1 MYLNNWYNILWEN
14 SPIGIFLTLQT
25 EDEEFEHFID
35 EDEFEGFE
43 KDKSQS
49 SKSKE
54 GQPELKMADV
64 RSSPN
69 GILLPNWDI
78 IPQMGYK
85 FVFFKFDVKLVIS

>member
-1 MYLNNWYNILWEN
+1 MEN
-14 SPIGIFLTLQT
+14 PAIELFWTLQT

-64 RSSPN
+64 RLS
-69 GILLPNWDI
+69 LPVHITDLNSFLFI
-78 IPQMGYK
+78 NM
-85 FVFFKFDVKLVIS
+85 ISRYHSTKK

>member
-1 MYLNNWYNILWEN
+1 M
-14 SPIGIFLTLQT
+14 TLQT

-85 FVFFKFDVKLVIS
+85 FVWEFFFLI

>member
-1 MYLNNWYNILWEN
+1 MQLPNCNWPSLPTYILN
-14 SPIGIFLTLQT
+14 LQT

-43 KDKSQS
+43 KDKSQA

-64 RSSPN
+64 SLS
-69 GILLPNWDI
+69 
-78 IPQMGYK
+78 
-85 FVFFKFDVKLVIS
+85 